1 MTATK
6 PKILVVDDDP
16 FVRKML
22 SDILQNE
29 GYRTATAVNG
39 VEARD
44 AVHDQ
49 GDLDLVI
56 TDVNMPV
63 MGGLRFVE
71 EIRRTGSDL
80 PIIILT
86 VVDEVSVAV
95 QALKTGADEYL
106 LKEENI
112 RDTVLIAV
120 KKVLERAALNRKTAR
135 LTETIAR
142 KNAELEAS
150 NRRLREYADELE
162 KAKDAAEA
170 ANRAKSEF
178 LANMSHE
185 IRTPMNAI
193 LGFSDILGDT
203 VRDPRRRSYLENIHA
218 SGQTLLT
225 LIDDI
230 LDLSKIEAGRM
241 EIRPEPASLHA
252 LLETIRGIFLRKAEK
267 KGLALDIQIQE
278 GTPDR
283 VVLDEVRLRR
293 ILANLMDNAIKFT
306 REGAVHV
313 RVGAAP
319 ESDGASD
326 GPSGDVPSY
335 RIALEVADT
344 GIGIPPEGLD
354 RIFQSF
360 YQRDGQS
367 RKRYGGT
374 GLGLTIARRLVE
386 MMGGEIA
393 VESEAGKGTCFRV
406 TLPRV
411 PGAGT
416 SPGGSRPPKNGP
428 PGPAVFRSAR
438 LLIVDDV
445 SANRELVKG
454 YLAHSGVTVLEAES
468 GQQALAHLRAEPDID
483 LVLMDLRMPGQ
494 DGYET
499 TAEIRRMD
507 KGKKTPVIAFTASAM
522 KEEIDRIDALFDGRL
537 LKPLTRA
544 ALWEQLSRFL
554 DHRATAGS
562 DAPGPSEAPAEAPAD
577 APAPDYA
584 RRLSAELAACPAEV
598 RGRLTDRMM
607 ARWREIGDAYFI
619 DDIVEFAE
627 DLGAIARQH
636 HLDALA
642 AYSQDLLDLSRSS
655 NIDDM
660 EARLTDFPAA
670 IDSLDKAL
678 SDLL

>member
-29 GYRTATAVNG
+29 GYRTETAVNG
-39 VEARD
+39 AEARD

-49 GDLDLVI
+49 GDLDLVV
-56 TDVNMPV
+56 TDINMPV
-63 MGGLRFVE
+63 MDGLRFVE

-135 LTETIAR
+135 LAETVAR

-185 IRTPMNAI
+185 IRTPLNAI

-203 VRDPRRRSYLENIHA
+203 VRDPRRRSWLENIHA

-225 LIDDI
+225 IIDDI

-241 EIRPEPASLHA
+241 EIRPEPASLRA

-278 GTPDR
+278 GMPDR
-283 VVLDEVRLRR
+283 LVLDEVRLRQ
-293 ILANLMDNAIKFT
+293 ILVNLMDNAVKFT

-319 ESDGASD
+319 ETD
-326 GPSGDVPSY
+326 GPSGPDVSSH
-335 RIALEVADT
+335 RIVLEVADT
-344 GIGIPPEGLD
+344 GIGIPPDGLD

-360 YQRDGQS
+360 YQRDGRS
-367 RKRYGGT
+367 RKQYGGT
-374 GLGLTIARRLVE
+374 GLGLAIVRRLVE

-411 PGAGT
+411 PGAGK
-416 SPGGSRPPKNGP
+416 SRGGSRPPEDGP
-428 PGPAVFRSAR
+428 SGPGVFRSAR
-438 LLIVDDV
+438 VLIVDDV

-454 YLAHSGVTVLEAES
+454 YLAHSEVTVLEAGS
-468 GQQALAHLRAEPDID
+468 GRQALARLRADPDID

-507 KGKKTPVIAFTASAM
+507 KGEKMPVIAFTASAM

-554 DHRATAGS
+554 DRRATAGS
-562 DAPGPSEAPAEAPAD
+562 DAPGPSEAPAD

-627 DLGAIARQH
+627 DLDAIARRH
-636 HLDALA
+636 GLDALA

-655 NIDDM
+655 NIEDM
-660 EARLTDFPAA
+660 EARLTDFAAA